1 MKDIVVIGAGVA
13 GLTTAAAC
21 VARGLSVRVVDR
33 APGLGP
39 DMCSWWAGGMLAP
52 WCERESAEER
62 VVEEGA
68 AAADWWEAHGA
79 TVVREGTLVVANPR
93 DRSELQRFGR
103 RTSNFERIDGAR
115 IAELEPALEGRF
127 GAALYF
133 AEEAHL
139 APRQTLE
146 ALVAWLRAHGVSV
159 DFGID
164 GDDLAAL
171 GPHGLLIDC
180 RGLAADLPE
189 LRGVKGEML
198 ILRSREVELTR
209 TVRFLHPRHSIYLV
223 PRGDGVFML
232 GATMIES
239 ADRARVTAR
248 SMLELLGAAYALHP
262 GFAEAEVLEIGVD
275 ARPAFSDNLPRIVWR
290 DGRLHAN
297 GLFRHGFLLSPTL
310 ATMAAAAAASALEK
324 RA

>member
-1 MKDIVVIGAGVA
+1 MKDVVVIGAGVA
-13 GLTTAAAC
+13 GLTAAAAC
-21 VARGLSVRVVDR
+21 VARGMSVRVVDR
-33 APGLGP
+33 AAGLGP

-52 WCERESAEER
+52 WCERESAEQQ
-62 VVEEGA
+62 VIDDGA
-68 AAADWWEAHGA
+68 RAADWWEAHGA
-79 TVVREGTLVVANPR
+79 EVTRKGTLVVANPR
-93 DRSELQRFGR
+93 DRAELSRFGR
-103 RTSNFERIDGAR
+103 RTSNFEEIDGAR
-115 IAELEPALEGRF
+115 IAALEPALEGRF
-127 GAALYF
+127 GKGLYF

-146 ALVAWLRAHGVSV
+146 ALIDWLRAAGAAV
-159 DFGID
+159 DFNVD
-164 GDDLAAL
+164 GDDAAAL
-171 GPHGLLIDC
+171 GPHGLIIDC
-180 RGLAADLPE
+180 RGLAAGLAE

-198 ILRSREVELTR
+198 ILRSREVELER
-209 TVRFLHPRHSIYLV
+209 TVRFLHPRHPVYLV

-239 ADRARVTAR
+239 DDRARVTAR

-275 ARPAFSDNLPRIVWR
+275 ARPAFSDNLPKTVWQ

-297 GLFRHGFLLSPTL
+297 GLYRHGFLLSPTL
-310 ATMAAAAAASALEK
+310 AANAAAEAASALEK

>member
-1 MKDIVVIGAGVA
+1 MTDIVIIGAGVA

-33 APGLGP
+33 AAGIGP

-62 VVEEGA
+62 VVIDGA
-68 AAADWWEAHGA
+68 GAADWWEAHGA
-79 TVVREGTLVVANPR
+79 IVVRQGTLVVANPR
-93 DRSELQRFGR
+93 DRTELQRFGR
-103 RTSNFERIDGAR
+103 RTENFERIDGAR

-127 GAALYF
+127 GAGLFF

-139 APRQTLE
+139 APRQSLE
-146 ALVAWLRAHGVSV
+146 ALAAWLRANGVGV
-159 DFGID
+159 DFGLD
-164 GDDLAAL
+164 GEDPAAL
-171 GPHGLLIDC
+171 GAHGLVIDC
-180 RGLAADLPE
+180 RGLAAGLPE

-239 ADRARVTAR
+239 DDRARVTAR

-275 ARPAFSDNLPRIVWR
+275 ARPAFSDNLPRILWR

-297 GLFRHGFLLSPTL
+297 GLYRHGFLLSPAL
-310 ATMAAAAAASALEK
+310 AAMAAEAAASALEK